1 MSTNPPFRTLL
12 AALALAPL
20 SACLG
25 DPAEPEVIIDP
36 LEPVILN
43 AVSANGQALPAIIH
57 LQGQQESERQL
68 TQAVLTL
75 KAPDSL
81 QVVLFVRQSTTNGT
95 ASTMHVD
102 TLHAHARTQG
112 ETLLITPMGA
122 HPFYLD
128 ERVSIGADG
137 SIILTVK
144 QLSGSAGTAPILAAP
159 VALLF
164 RY

>member
-1 MSTNPPFRTLL
+1 MSTNPRLRTLL

-57 LQGQQESERQL
+57 LQGQQESEHQL
-68 TQAVLTL
+68 TQAVFTL

-81 QVVLFVRQSTTNGT
+81 RVVLFVRQSTNGT

-122 HPFYLD
+122 HPFNLD

-144 QLSGSAGTAPILAAP
+144 QLSGSAGTTPILAAP
-159 VALLF
+159 MALLF